1 MHHGRKRTA
10 TLVATL
16 IALLTALVTVG
27 IGLAGTQMASAEPD
41 LETVKKQVETLDHQ
55 AEAASERY
63 NDARV
68 KVVAVRT
75 TMSALESD
83 LARQQKVV
91 DGMKDQ
97 VAQMVVDQY
106 QGSALSTT
114 SQVILSNNP
123 DAFLDN
129 LNAVSSYY
137 NQRGQAM
144 AEYSTQL
151 ERLELRKDA
160 VGAES
165 RRLSALA
172 EQMAAEKA
180 EIDDKAAKTQALL
193 DRLEARERATL
204 MRTNAPSRD
213 LQGAG
218 RYSGPFPD
226 VKATGRAAAAV
237 EFAKAQV
244 GKSYVYGATGP
255 NAFDCSGL
263 TMRAWGAAG
272 VSLPHSSNAQQ
283 SSGMRVS
290 ESELIPGDLVF
301 YYSPVSHVGIYIG
314 NGLIV
319 DAQNPRA
326 GVKVSGLH
334 SMPYSGAVRPG

>member
-10 TLVATL
+10 TFVATL
-16 IALLTALVTVG
+16 IALITAFVTVG
-27 IGLAGTQMASAEPD
+27 IGLSATQTASAEPD
-41 LETVKKQVETLDHQ
+41 LKTIKQQVEKLDRE
-55 AEAASERY
+55 AAAASERY
-63 NDARV
+63 NDAKV
-68 KVVAVRT
+68 KVVAIRT
-75 TMSALESD
+75 TMSALKAD
-83 LARQQKVV
+83 LTRQQKVV
-91 DGMKDQ
+91 DAMKDQ
-97 VAQMVVDQY
+97 VAQMVVEQF

-114 SQVILSNNP
+114 SQVVLSNDP

-137 NQRGQAM
+137 NQRGEVM
-144 AEYSTQL
+144 ADYGTQL

-160 VGAES
+160 VAAES
-165 RRLSALA
+165 RRLTDLA
-172 EQMAAEKA
+172 KQMAAEKA
-180 EIDDKAAKTQALL
+180 AIDEKAAKAQAIL
-193 DRLEARERATL
+193 DRLESRQRAAVVRTYAQSSGRE
-204 MRTNAPSRD
+204 
-213 LQGAG
+213 
-218 RYSGPFPD
+218 YSGPLPD

-237 EFAKAQV
+237 KFALAQV

-255 NAFDCSGL
+255 NSYDCSGL

-283 SSGMRVS
+283 GSGMRVS

>member
-1 MHHGRKRTA
+1 MQHGRKRTA

-27 IGLAGTQMASAEPD
+27 IGLAGTQTASAEPD
-41 LETVKKQVETLDHQ
+41 LKTVKKQVEKLDHQ

-63 NDARV
+63 NDAKV
-68 KVVAVRT
+68 KVVAIRT
-75 TMSALESD
+75 TMSALKSD

-114 SQVILSNNP
+114 SQVVLSDNP

-137 NQRGQAM
+137 NQRGEVM
-144 AEYSTQL
+144 ADFSTQL

-160 VGAES
+160 VAAES
-165 RRLSALA
+165 RRLNDLA
-172 EQMAAEKA
+172 KQMAADKA
-180 EIDDKAAKTQALL
+180 EIDDKAAKAQAVL
-193 DRLEARERATL
+193 DRLESRVRATFV
-204 MRTNAPSRD
+204 RTYAES
-213 LQGAG
+213 AG
-218 RYSGPFPD
+218 REYSGPLPK
-226 VKATGRAAAAV
+226 VKASGRAVAAV
-237 EFAKAQV
+237 EYAMAQV

-255 NAFDCSGL
+255 NSFDCSGL

-314 NGLIV
+314 DGLIV

>member
-1 MHHGRKRTA
+1 VHHGRKRTA

-27 IGLAGTQMASAEPD
+27 IGLAGTQTATAKPD
-41 LETVKKQVETLDHQ
+41 LKTVKKQVEKLDRE

-63 NDARV
+63 NDAKV
-68 KVVAVRT
+68 KVDAIRT
-75 TMSALESD
+75 TMSALKAD
-83 LARQQKVV
+83 LTRQQKVV
-91 DGMKDQ
+91 NAMKDQ

-114 SQVILSNNP
+114 SQVVLSNNP

-137 NQRGQAM
+137 NQRGEVM
-144 AEYSTQL
+144 ADYSTQL
-151 ERLELRKDA
+151 ERLKLRKEA
-160 VGAES
+160 VATES
-165 RRLSALA
+165 RRLTELA
-172 EQMAAEKA
+172 KQMAAEKA
-180 EIDDKAAKTQALL
+180 AIDQKAAKTQALL
-193 DRLEARERATL
+193 DRLESRQRAIFV
-204 MRTNAPSRD
+204 RTYAQSS
-213 LQGAG
+213 G
-218 RYSGPFPD
+218 RSYSGPLPD
-226 VKATGRAAAAV
+226 VEATGRAAVAV
-237 EFAKAQV
+237 KYALAQV

-255 NAFDCSGL
+255 NSFDCSGL
-263 TMRAWGAAG
+263 TMRAWGTAG

-283 SSGMRVS
+283 GSGMRVS

-314 NGLIV
+314 KGLIV
-319 DAQNPRA
+319 DAQNPRS
-326 GVKVSGLH
+326 GVRVSGLH